1 MAFASG
7 GGSRRLSQNI
17 AFQVTAS
24 RSFSSKHEAS
34 EGARV
39 PSKQM
44 SSIEPAGNKAQH
56 QSIPEAVARILKDGS
71 IALLATLIEA
81 GTDHATIVGTK
92 LLVHVSESA
101 TTGSL
106 GTEALDNA
114 VVNYAATFLES
125 KAETRVFQVKD
136 FAPALTEWGE
146 AQILFERI
154 QLEPRLVICGAG
166 HVGASLARLASLLGY
181 RATLIDDRAE
191 FVRREYFPERGIEL
205 VAASSWSE
213 AVQAT
218 VGNGH
223 GVCVAIV
230 TRGHSEDEQCL
241 RAVMTVDADYVGL
254 IGSKR
259 RTNIV
264 LQRLR
269 ESGAKEEKLAKVHAP
284 VGLDIGAVTP
294 EEVALAIMAE
304 IVAARRGGRGGSL
317 SAWRREIKAER
328 GMDEKGKG

>member
-1 MAFASG
+1 
-7 GGSRRLSQNI
+7 
-17 AFQVTAS
+17 
-24 RSFSSKHEAS
+24 
-34 EGARV
+34 
-39 PSKQM
+39 M
-44 SSIEPAGNKAQH
+44 SSSESSGNKAQSE
-56 QSIPEAVARILKDGS
+56 SIPEAVARILENGS
-71 IALLATLIEA
+71 IALLVTLIESGLNDA
-81 GTDHATIVGTK
+81 IDVGTK
-92 LLVHVSESA
+92 LLVQVSESA
-101 TTGSL
+101 VIGSL
-106 GTEALDNA
+106 GNEALDNA
-114 VVNYAATFLES
+114 VVNYAAAVLES
-125 KAETRVFQVKD
+125 KVETRVVQIKD
-136 FAPALTEWGE
+136 LEPTLTEWAD

-191 FVRREYFPERGIEL
+191 FVKREHFPERGIEL
-205 VAASSWSE
+205 VAARSWSE
-213 AVQAT
+213 AAQAA

-241 RAVMTVDADYVGL
+241 RAVITVDADYIGL

-269 ESGAKEEKLAKVHAP
+269 ESGVAETRIAKVHAP

-304 IVAARRGGRGGSL
+304 IVAVRRGGKGGSL
-317 SAWRREIKAER
+317 SEWRRGNKS
-328 GMDEKGKG
+328 MDENPSSKP

>member
-1 MAFASG
+1 
-7 GGSRRLSQNI
+7 
-17 AFQVTAS
+17 
-24 RSFSSKHEAS
+24 
-34 EGARV
+34 
-39 PSKQM
+39 M
-44 SSIEPAGNKAQH
+44 SLIKSPGNKARSE
-56 QSIPEAVARILKDGS
+56 SIPEAVERILEDGS
-71 IALLATLIEA
+71 IALLSTLIES
-81 GTDHATIVGTK
+81 GMTDSINAGTK
-92 LLVHVSESA
+92 LLVQVSESA
-101 TTGSL
+101 TIGSL
-106 GTEALDNA
+106 GSEALDNA
-114 VVNYAATFLES
+114 VVNYAATVLES

-136 FAPALTEWGE
+136 LAPALTEWGE

-166 HVGASLARLASLLGY
+166 HVGASLAKLASLLGY
-181 RATLIDDRAE
+181 RTTLIDDRAE
-191 FVRREYFPERGIEL
+191 LVKREHFPERGIEL
-205 VAASSWSE
+205 VAARSWSE
-213 AVQAT
+213 AAQAA

-223 GVCVAIV
+223 GVCAAIV

-269 ESGAKEEKLAKVHAP
+269 ESGVAETRIAKVHAP

-304 IVAARRGGRGGSL
+304 IVAVRRGGKGGSL
-317 SAWRREIKAER
+317 SAWRRENANVRQR
-328 GMDEKGKG
+328 G